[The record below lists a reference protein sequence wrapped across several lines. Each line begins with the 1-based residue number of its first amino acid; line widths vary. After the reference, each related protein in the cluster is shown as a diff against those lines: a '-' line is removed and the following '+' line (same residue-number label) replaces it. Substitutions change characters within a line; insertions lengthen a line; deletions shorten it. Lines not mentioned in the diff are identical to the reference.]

1 MLVLKPLFTYVNGGQ
16 NLNYNFKDDHLEQL
30 LAAIANLREAV
41 VSWSSVSMLPL
52 LEQAG
57 RCPSSVLMPPML
69 PPQLPLEAGNCH
81 PSAGLME

>member
-16 NLNYNFKDDHLEQL
+16 NLNYNFKDDHL
-30 LAAIANLREAV
+30 AIAARSCSNLREAG

-69 PPQLPLEAGNCH
+69 PPQLPLEAGNSH